1 MIRPRV
7 RLLLL
12 LSALGGPA
20 SGWLAPSPLWAAISR
35 VQGVN
40 NGTSVASTSYTVT
53 INGVGAGDFLAL
65 AISYDSNTASVS
77 SITSSPANT
86 FTKVRR
92 DPHATAAQSEE
103 IWFAANVA
111 SGNTT
116 ITINSSASVDSRC
129 FVEEYSG
136 VATSSPL
143 DQQAGANGT
152 STTPATGSMSTD
164 FMAELMFCGVSSSG
178 SNTFTAGTNYTLL
191 QNTSF
196 EADEHQILTG
206 TTTQTGSFTLGNSL
220 AWVLSCATFKPSAG
234 PVSFVGT
241 AICTAFNA
249 ASGTVTRTQTA
260 GDDVVVT
267 VAIRTTTST
276 VSSVT
281 DTGSSTYAA
290 RGPGIN
296 NGTVARMEIWSA
308 RNAAASTSVTV
319 NLGAS
324 SKFVACVGEYS
335 GVAALGAT
343 STATGATTTPTIAL
357 TTQDANNFVV
367 AGFAA
372 QGTATF
378 SANVGALRGSTNT
391 TGGSAS
397 TNIGGALNDNGAAT
411 ASSVTNTATLSASNS
426 WAAEALELRST
437 TGAVPLGG
445 SKRKKLEVMDGP

>member
-1 MIRPRV
+1 MR
-7 RLLLL
+7 RLLQVCVLL
-12 LSALGGPA
+12 LTAIPVR
-20 SGWLAPSPLWAAISR
+20 AAISR
-35 VQGVN
+35 VQGAAGSTAGVN
-40 NGTSVASTSYTVT
+40 TTYTVT
-53 INGVGAGDFLAL
+53 INGVTAGNFLGLAL
-65 AISYDSNTASVS
+65 SYDSNTASIS

-92 DPHATAAQSEE
+92 DVHATAAQGEE

-116 ITINSSASVDSRC
+116 ITITLSAAFDQRA

-164 FMAELMFCGVSSSG
+164 KLGELMFCGVGSAG
-178 SNTFTAGTNYTLL
+178 SNTFTAGTNYIVL
-191 QNTSF
+191 QSTSF

-206 TTTQTGSFTLGNSL
+206 TTTQTGSFTLGSSL
-220 AWVLSCATFKPSAG
+220 AWALSCATFTPSAG
-234 PVSFVGT
+234 PISFVGT
-241 AICTAFNA
+241 AVCTAFSA

-260 GDDVVVT
+260 GNDVVVT

-281 DTGSSTYAA
+281 DTGGSTYAA

-308 RNAAASTSVTV
+308 RSAAVSTSVTV

-335 GVAALGAT
+335 GVAALGAA

-391 TGGSAS
+391 AGGSAS
-397 TNIGGALNDNGAAT
+397 TNVGGALNDNGATT

-445 SKRKKLEVMDGP
+445 SKRKKLEVMDPPT